1 MKGILLIRTSE
12 SERIKSVLDREHID
26 YQLVYDDDL
35 DKGLTQ
41 EEIYR
46 RDMRLANQDPERQRE
61 IKFWDKIQDQDNAKL
76 NNKADDEWDWK

>member
-12 SERIKSVLDREHID
+12 SERIKSVLNRENID

-46 RDMRLANQDPERQRE
+46 RDMRLANQDPERQQE
-61 IKFWDKIQDQDNAKL
+61 IKFWDKVQNQDNTKL
-76 NNKADDEWDWK
+76 NSNDNDD

>member
-1 MKGILLIRTSE
+1 MKGILLIKTSE
-12 SERIKSVLDREHID
+12 SERIKSVLNREHID

-61 IKFWDKIQDQDNAKL
+61 IKFWDRVQDQDNTKL
-76 NNKADDEWDWK
+76 NSNDNDDWDWK

>member
-12 SERIKSVLDREHID
+12 SERIKSVLNRENID

-46 RDMRLANQDPERQRE
+46 RDMRLANQDPERQQE
-61 IKFWDKIQDQDNAKL
+61 IKFWDKVQNQDNTKL
-76 NNKADDEWDWK
+76 NSNDNDDWDWK

>member
-1 MKGILLIRTSE
+1 MKGILLIKTSE
-12 SERIKSVLDREHID
+12 SERIKSVLNREHID

-61 IKFWDKIQDQDNAKL
+61 IKFWDRVQDQDNTKL
-76 NNKADDEWDWK
+76 NSNDNDD